1 MGGLAPQLP
10 DSGREVL
17 RLPAAA
23 DRSREKRTEL
33 QVLRWP
39 AALAPIHVEER
50 DSPVW

>member
-17 RLPAAA
+17 RLAAAA
-23 DRSREKRTEL
+23 DRSREKRL

-50 DSPVW
+50 DSAVW